1 MISRH
6 PRVCAS
12 EHRDRGGA
20 AKGAG
25 HDGRLRSDRSS
36 LRGAVLNLLHTLRFI
51 TLAALAALFLNPAM
65 SASVQEQEAMAAT
78 QAACDAFRL
87 RDIAAL
93 ERLLAPE
100 FTLVSTNSEVQTR
113 AQALEE
119 VRAGD
124 PQYER
129 FENHGMTARV
139 YGNTAVVQGITS
151 LKGRSAAAP
160 FALDVRFTDTLV
172 RVNGQWTI
180 VVSHVTR
187 IPS

>member
-1 MISRH
+1 M
-6 PRVCAS
+6 
-12 EHRDRGGA
+12 
-20 AKGAG
+20 
-25 HDGRLRSDRSS
+25 
-36 LRGAVLNLLHTLRFI
+36 LRFI
-51 TLAALAALFLNPAM
+51 ISIAFATFLLEPAM
-65 SASVQEQEAMAAT
+65 SASVEEQEAMAAT

-87 RDIAAL
+87 RDIPAL

-100 FTLVSTNSEVQTR
+100 FTLVSTTAEVQNR
-113 AQALEE
+113 EQAIQE

-129 FENHGMTARV
+129 FENHGMSARV

-151 LKGRSAAAP
+151 LKGRSGGKP
-160 FALDVRFTDTLV
+160 FAVDVRFTDTLV
-172 RVNGQWTI
+172 RVNGRWSI

>member
-1 MISRH
+1 MISV
-6 PRVCAS
+6 RV
-12 EHRDRGGA
+12 
-20 AKGAG
+20 
-25 HDGRLRSDRSS
+25 
-36 LRGAVLNLLHTLRFI
+36 LRFI
-51 TLAALAALFLNPAM
+51 TSVALATLLLSPAM

-87 RDIAAL
+87 RDIPAL

-100 FTLVSTNSEVQTR
+100 FTLVSTNAEVQGR

-129 FENHGMTARV
+129 FENHSMAARI
-139 YGNTAVVQGITS
+139 YGDTAVVQGITS
-151 LKGRSAAAP
+151 LKGRSGGSP

-172 RVNGQWTI
+172 RVNGRWAI

>member
-1 MISRH
+1 M
-6 PRVCAS
+6 
-12 EHRDRGGA
+12 
-20 AKGAG
+20 
-25 HDGRLRSDRSS
+25 
-36 LRGAVLNLLHTLRFI
+36 LRFI
-51 TLAALAALFLNPAM
+51 TFVAAAAFFLPPAM
-65 SASVQEQEAMAAT
+65 SASVEEQEAMAAT

-87 RDIAAL
+87 RDLPAL

-100 FTLVSTNSEVQTR
+100 FTLVSTNAEVQTR
-113 AQALEE
+113 AQALQE

-129 FENHGMTARV
+129 FENHSMTARI

-151 LKGRSAAAP
+151 LKGRSGGTP
-160 FALDVRFTDTLV
+160 FAVDVRFTDTLV
-172 RVNGQWTI
+172 RVNGRWAI